1 MATSRTN
8 DSKAKH
14 GYATDGAGE
23 TRTPM
28 KCKYNLK
35 YNKQLQKQR
44 LIMCT
49 QIIVFCAPL
58 VFSREIKDWQL
69 QWGNGL
75 TDSSKFIFSLQ
86 PNKLGQIYVKWYSK
100 T

>member
-35 YNKQLQKQR
+35 YDYKQLQRHR

-49 QIIVFCAPL
+49 QIIVSCAPL
-58 VFSREIKDWQL
+58 VFSREFKNWQL
-69 QWGNGL
+69 QWGNN
-75 TDSSKFIFSLQ
+75 FQ
-86 PNKLGQIYVKWYSK
+86 QISWQRLVGS
-100 T
+100 

>member
-35 YNKQLQKQR
+35 YNKQLQRHR

-49 QIIVFCAPL
+49 QIRVSCAPL

-75 TDSSKFIFSLQ
+75 TDYSATVDWILMIFSAY
-86 PNKLGQIYVKWYSK
+86 PNEISISIK
-100 T
+100 

>member
-14 GYATDGAGE
+14 RYATDGAGE

-35 YNKQLQKQR
+35 YHKKN
-44 LIMCT
+44 
-49 QIIVFCAPL
+49 F
-58 VFSREIKDWQL
+58 KDI
-69 QWGNGL
+69 
-75 TDSSKFIFSLQ
+75 D
-86 PNKLGQIYVKWYSK
+86 
-100 T
+100 

>member
-8 DSKAKH
+8 DSKAKY

-35 YNKQLQKQR
+35 YNKVNRCLAR
-44 LIMCT
+44 YSPRAT
-49 QIIVFCAPL
+49 TTNRPTNRAP
-58 VFSREIKDWQL
+58 KKPAWP
-69 QWGNGL
+69 G
-75 TDSSKFIFSLQ
+75 
-86 PNKLGQIYVKWYSK
+86 PN
-100 T
+100 

>member
-35 YNKQLQKQR
+35 YHKKN
-44 LIMCT
+44 
-49 QIIVFCAPL
+49 F
-58 VFSREIKDWQL
+58 KDI
-69 QWGNGL
+69 
-75 TDSSKFIFSLQ
+75 D
-86 PNKLGQIYVKWYSK
+86 
-100 T
+100 